1 MQNNTFLEFVKRLGT
16 KVTPI
21 DECREIPE
29 EEMARI
35 RQQVYEAT
43 GVKPNYVLTKRTDPD

>member
-1 MQNNTFLEFVKRLGT
+1 MQNNTFLESVKRLGT

-21 DECREIPE
+21 DKYRGISE
-29 EEMARI
+29 EKVASL
-35 RQQVYEAT
+35 RQQIYEAT